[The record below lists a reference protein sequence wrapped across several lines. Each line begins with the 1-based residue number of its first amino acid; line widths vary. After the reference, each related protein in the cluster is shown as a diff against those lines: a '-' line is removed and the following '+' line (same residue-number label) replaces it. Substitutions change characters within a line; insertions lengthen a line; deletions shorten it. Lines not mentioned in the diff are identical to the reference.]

1 MLLYKHIPNMK
12 KSLSVLIFLF
22 VLCGC
27 KENIDTSARYVFVT
41 RTIAS
46 YLEEH
51 SQFSEYVRLMKEQKI
66 SNLSQSTVYQLM
78 TAYGYYTCFA
88 PTNEA
93 IQLYLDSL
101 VIKGIIPEASWD
113 AFPDEKSRDSV
124 REVVVFN
131 SILDGTKPMKKY
143 TSAEFPRTNEEFSI
157 NTMAD
162 RKISV
167 TYDPKDMDACMIDG
181 ICPVSK
187 TNRDINTINGYI
199 HEVGYVINPS
209 NETMGSTLHKF
220 STDFTCNLSVMARM
234 VGACGFLDSLTR
246 VKDERY
252 ETLYLTGA
260 FPTFHWNLLNVDVE
274 PPEHRKYGFTIFA
287 EKDEFWENE
296 LGKERSEITMKDIM
310 EWVDEKKYY
319 PDAVKDENYTSE
331 DNLLNQFVT
340 YHMLPERIPVDKLAL
355 HYNEKGYNYR
365 TVLSTPTIPVWAHY
379 VTMGKRR
386 LLRIWESRESGGP
399 YLNRFPSLRNGRR
412 ENYHEKECLPQNV
425 GIRIE
430 TGEEAGI
437 VKLINGIIYPID
449 EPIAYTDNVRDN
461 LAKTRIRYDA
471 FEMQPEAM
479 NNDMRVMSYFK
490 RFYFS
495 SDPDKQYFDN
505 LTVNTKETNFMLL
518 NGRDQ
523 GWPNYQ
529 ADEVLAEGL
538 YDITIT
544 LPPVSRYGVYEIR
557 MGVSTVSGTRGIC
570 QIYWGSQKDRL
581 KPQGI
586 PVNMQL
592 GGQDALLG
600 WEQDTEDD
608 DYNAEVDKKMRNN
621 GFMKGPEY
629 IVANAGGSETNRRS
643 ATSTR
648 RIIVREA
655 MSPDLTY
662 YLRFKTVQDY
672 LEKQLFVDYLEF
684 CPKEVYDNPDTPEDI
699 W

>member
-662 YLRFKTVQDY
+662 YLRFKTVQD
-672 LEKQLFVDYLEF
+672 
-684 CPKEVYDNPDTPEDI
+684 
-699 W
+699 